1 MTYTNRSFG
10 IEIEFVGV
18 TKSRVAAMLRAN
30 GVEAFV
36 EGYNHQTRNHWKIV
50 SDSSLHHASG
60 LTGELVSPILTGPE
74 GVRQLE
80 TVCRVMNELE
90 GCTVNRTCGLHVHL
104 DCRDMTAA
112 EVATVFE
119 RYAEYEAQIDL
130 IMPRSR
136 RGQARWCGSL
146 ENCKGTMKR
155 RATKESMA
163 WALGRYH
170 KVNMTNIAT
179 RGAIEFRQHSGTT
192 DFRKISNW
200 LQFLMQFVERSIEIA
215 NNETQAP
222 VPAIRPRKSIA
233 YDHARRIAAHFGV
246 DCKWRGQYYVFSK
259 DGRQAKLTPQE
270 MDFFYQTE
278 AHDSVNEERVVLFLK
293 SMDFVTV
300 TANDAGLLD
309 GISINVQNY
318 FAERQE
324 ELN

>member
-50 SDSSLHHASG
+50 SDSSLHHYSG
-60 LTGELVSPILTGPE
+60 LTGELVSPILTGAE

-80 TVCRVMNELE
+80 TVCRVLNELE

-104 DCRDMTAA
+104 DCRRMTAA
-112 EVATVFE
+112 EIATVFE
-119 RYAEYEAQIDL
+119 RYAEYEEQIDL

-136 RGQARWCGSL
+136 RGQARWCQSL
-146 ENCKGTMKR
+146 EDRKGTMKNR
-155 RATKESMA
+155 DTKTSMA
-163 WALGRYH
+163 HAMGRYY
-170 KVNMTNIAT
+170 KVNMTNIAS

-215 NNETQAP
+215 NSENVE
-222 VPAIRPRKSIA
+222 VPAVRINKRIA
-233 YDHARRIAAHFGV
+233 FDHARKIASHFGIES
-246 DCKWRGQYYVFSK
+246 KWRGQYYVFVK
-259 DGRQAKLTPQE
+259 GDRELKVTIEQ
-270 MDFFYQTE
+270 MDRFYETQ
-278 AHDSVNEERVVLFLK
+278 AHDSLKEQRVMEFLQQAG
-293 SMDFVTV
+293 FI
-300 TANDAGLLD
+300 TATASDAGLLD
-309 GISINVQNY
+309 GISTNVQNY